1 MRISTKL
8 TKMKDFHL
16 TQLNRVLDFIDNNL
30 GEDLTLSKIAN
41 IGNYSAFHF
50 HRLFKAYINEPLNE
64 YIVRKRIE
72 KIASLL
78 IRDRTKKISELSF
91 MYGFSSN
98 SALTKTFKKIY
109 NISPSAFRRL
119 SSSQFDKI
127 INSKYGQKSFEIE
140 QYICHINNLKN
151 WIKMNA
157 NVIVK
162 EVNPLKMVY
171 VNHIGVQG
179 LDNSFYK
186 IINWALKKE
195 LANEDE
201 IDIVRI
207 YHDSFKITSP
217 DKVRMEIG
225 VPVNEKVKTDLDIQ
239 YREIQ
244 PKLCVVGSFEISLHE
259 FERSWSSLFIWMNEN
274 GYKPTEE
281 KPFEII
287 HNNYTEH
294 PQKKCIVDFYIAV
307 Q

>member
-1 MRISTKL
+1 MN
-8 TKMKDFHL
+8 DFHL
-16 TQLNRVLDFIDNNL
+16 IQLNKVLDFIDKNL
-30 GEDLTLSKIAN
+30 DEDLTLNKIADV
-41 IGNYSAFHF
+41 GNYSPFHF
-50 HRLFKAYINEPLNE
+50 HRLFKAYVNEPVNE
-64 YIVRKRIE
+64 YIARKRIE

-78 IRDRTKKISELSF
+78 IREKSKKISELSF
-91 MYGFSSN
+91 LYGFSSN
-98 SALTKTFKKIY
+98 SALTKTFKRIY

-119 SSSQFDKI
+119 SSSQYDKI
-127 INSKYGQKSFEIE
+127 INSKNGQKSLKIE

-157 NVIVK
+157 NLIVK
-162 EVNPLKMVY
+162 EINPLKMVY
-171 VNHIGVQG
+171 VNYIGVQG
-179 LDNSFYK
+179 LDRSFSK
-186 IINWALKKE
+186 IIDWVQKKE
-195 LANEDE
+195 LVSENE

-225 VPVNEKVKTDLDIQ
+225 VPVKEKVKTEFDIQ

-259 FERSWSSLFIWMNEN
+259 FEKSWSSMFIWMNEN
-274 GYKPTEE
+274 GYKPSEE

-294 PQKKCIVDFYIAV
+294 PQKKCVVDFYIPV
-307 Q
+307 R